1 MTASMIQ
8 PKIEGMKIL
17 FLCVANSA
25 RSQMAEAL
33 AKKYFGDSAWIESAG
48 SRPTKVSPHAVKA
61 LKEVGI
67 SLKGSSSKSVQDLP
81 AEFLRDLGFVITL
94 CSDEVCPHI
103 PEVEKAEHLHWPLP
117 DPAAVPEKERPH
129 AFRDIRDVL
138 EEKLRTFRWN
148 IQ

>member
-1 MTASMIQ
+1 
-8 PKIEGMKIL
+8 MKIL

-33 AKKYFGDSAWIESAG
+33 AKKYFGDTAWIESAG
-48 SRPTKVSPHAVKA
+48 SAPTKINPHTVNA

-67 SLKGSSSKSVQDLP
+67 SLKGCCSKSVQDLP
-81 AEFLRDLGFVITL
+81 PEFLKDLGFVITL
-94 CSDEVCPHI
+94 CADEVCPHI
-103 PEVEKAEHLHWPLP
+103 PAVENAERLHWPLP
-117 DPAAVPEKERPH
+117 DPAAVPDKEKPL